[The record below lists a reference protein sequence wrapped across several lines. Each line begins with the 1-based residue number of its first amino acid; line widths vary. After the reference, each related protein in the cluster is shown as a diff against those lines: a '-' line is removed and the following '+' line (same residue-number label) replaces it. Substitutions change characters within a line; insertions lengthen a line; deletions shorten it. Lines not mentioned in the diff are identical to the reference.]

1 MDQTSIPIRP
11 NRSDQLTTFFRHPEY
26 LRAVGG
32 QLTQFTV
39 LDYFSKS
46 DYYEQGCNNA
56 ILQMQS
62 AANNFTPLP
71 AVGETINGS
80 SLDGQNQQ
88 GLSGWERRNDPF
100 IVEEELKRFTGLEYV
115 LVHAKPPDLF
125 VIHKRWRSSPTI
137 THVLEAYYIL
147 QGNITMAAD
156 VLTILG
162 NKFISTV
169 SSLQQSLQI
178 ARNAQPDFNPRE
190 GYAWRIAAEVQP
202 EDASEGE
209 NEQEIETNPEKVQRR
224 DNVPDS
230 DEVTMMDT

>member
-11 NRSDQLTTFFRHPEY
+11 SRSDQLTTYFRNPEY

-32 QLTQFTV
+32 QLTQYTV

-62 AANNFTPLP
+62 AASNFPVPNPT
-71 AVGETINGS
+71 EMMSNGGN
-80 SLDGQNQQ
+80 LEGM
-88 GLSGWERRNDPF
+88 GLSAWERRNDPF
-100 IVEEELKRFTGLEYV
+100 AIEQELKRFIGLEYV
-115 LVHAKPPDLF
+115 LVHAKQPDLF

-137 THVLEAYYIL
+137 TNTLEAYYIL

-156 VLTILG
+156 ILSILG
-162 NKFISTV
+162 NKFVSTV

-190 GYAWRIAAEVQP
+190 GYAWRIAAESQP
-202 EDASEGE
+202 EDAVEE
-209 NEQEIETNPEKVQRR
+209 EEEQAIDTLPGQSQSDERMTNTTSQIETV
-224 DNVPDS
+224 S
-230 DEVTMMDT
+230 

>member
-1 MDQTSIPIRP
+1 MDQSTIPTKP
-11 NRSDQLTTFFRHPEY
+11 SRSDQLTTYFRNPEY

-32 QLTQFTV
+32 QLTQYTV

-62 AANNFTPLP
+62 AATNVPFTHP
-71 AVGETINGS
+71 AEISNGNS
-80 SLDGQNQQ
+80 E
-88 GLSGWERRNDPF
+88 GLSAWERKNDPF
-100 IVEEELKRFTGLEYV
+100 IIEQELKRFTGLEYV
-115 LVHAKPPDLF
+115 LVHAKQPDLF

-137 THVLEAYYIL
+137 TNTLEAYYVL

-156 VLTILG
+156 ILAILG
-162 NKFISTV
+162 NKFVSTV

-190 GYAWRIAAEVQP
+190 GYAWRIAAEAQA
-202 EDASEGE
+202 EDTNEGDD
-209 NEQEIETNPEKVQRR
+209 EQGVDTIPDQSQRDETMTKVAK
-224 DNVPDS
+224 
-230 DEVTMMDT
+230 EVETVS

>member
-1 MDQTSIPIRP
+1 MDQSIIPIKP
-11 NRSDQLTTFFRHPEY
+11 SRSDQLTTYFRNPEY

-32 QLTQFTV
+32 QLTQYTV

-62 AANNFTPLP
+62 AATNIPFTHP
-71 AVGETINGS
+71 AEISNGNS
-80 SLDGQNQQ
+80 E
-88 GLSGWERRNDPF
+88 GLSAWERKNDPF
-100 IVEEELKRFTGLEYV
+100 IIEQELKRFTGLEYV
-115 LVHAKPPDLF
+115 LVHAKQPDLF

-137 THVLEAYYIL
+137 TNTLEAYYVL

-156 VLTILG
+156 ILAILG
-162 NKFISTV
+162 NKFVSTV

-190 GYAWRIAAEVQP
+190 GYAWRIAAEAQA
-202 EDASEGE
+202 EDTIEGDD
-209 NEQEIETNPEKVQRR
+209 EQEVDTIPDQSQRDETMT
-224 DNVPDS
+224 NVAK
-230 DEVTMMDT
+230 EVETVS

>member
-1 MDQTSIPIRP
+1 MDQSTIPIKP
-11 NRSDQLTTFFRHPEY
+11 SRSDQLTTYFRNPEY

-32 QLTQFTV
+32 QLTQYTV

-62 AANNFTPLP
+62 AATNVPFTHP
-71 AVGETINGS
+71 AEISNGNS
-80 SLDGQNQQ
+80 E
-88 GLSGWERRNDPF
+88 GLSAWERKNDPF
-100 IVEEELKRFTGLEYV
+100 IIEQELKRFTGLEYV
-115 LVHAKPPDLF
+115 LVHAKQPDLF

-137 THVLEAYYIL
+137 TNTLEAYYVL

-156 VLTILG
+156 ILAILG
-162 NKFISTV
+162 NKFVSTV

-190 GYAWRIAAEVQP
+190 GYAWRIAAEAQA
-202 EDASEGE
+202 EDTNEGDD
-209 NEQEIETNPEKVQRR
+209 EQGVDTIPDQSQRDETMTKVAK
-224 DNVPDS
+224 
-230 DEVTMMDT
+230 EVETVS